1 MKKKDVVLKLKW
13 FIVHGRINMQM
24 NSYMYLVMEVHVY
37 EVSTWERVLTGI
49 GFEGRTE
56 GKWDLQGIQ
65 TAEEHCILGG

>member
-1 MKKKDVVLKLKW
+1 
-13 FIVHGRINMQM
+13 MQM
-24 NSYMYLVMEVHVY
+24 NSYMDLVMEVHVY
-37 EVSTWERVLTGI
+37 EVSTWESVLTGI